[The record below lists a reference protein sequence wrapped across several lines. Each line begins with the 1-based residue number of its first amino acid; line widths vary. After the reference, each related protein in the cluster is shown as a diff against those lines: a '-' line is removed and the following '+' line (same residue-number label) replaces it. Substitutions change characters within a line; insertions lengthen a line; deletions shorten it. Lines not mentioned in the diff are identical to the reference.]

1 MREEDGIQ
9 EEILQG
15 LIKELRIPLASMQ
28 NRASKKE
35 ILFPAH
41 MIGMTVT
48 EMWRV
53 GRIQESERMLFSI
66 MDTIQKQCL
75 VKITSHHIVHCIYL
89 LLSHRTLLVMKL
101 LCLVDSG
108 YPMCMSYYL

>member
-1 MREEDGIQ
+1 MKILRDEDGVQ

-15 LIKELRIPLASMQ
+15 LIKELRIPLASLQ
-28 NRASKKE
+28 NKASKKE

-48 EMWRV
+48 EMWRAS
-53 GRIQESERMLFSI
+53 RIQESERMLFSV

-75 VKITSHHIVHCIYL
+75 VSMNQEMIV
-89 LLSHRTLLVMKL
+89 S
-101 LCLVDSG
+101 
-108 YPMCMSYYL
+108 CMVFMFFRRVEFYG